1 MRVCTLHTLSNST
14 NNSLS
19 TLHFQCAIYFNFVD
33 PPHALFNIGLRE
45 ASKGSVSHNASSGHA
60 YTSTFETS
68 KRLLLELRSL
78 R

>member
-1 MRVCTLHTLSNST
+1 MDLTIPT
-14 NNSLS
+14 NPSLS

-45 ASKGSVSHNASSGHA
+45 ASKGSVSHNASSGHK
-60 YTSTFETS
+60 YTSTFETR

-78 R
+78 C